1 MIKWIRSLR
10 LIYQIGAIV
19 LIGFGISSYLSI
31 HLLSSES
38 SKSLS
43 LLSSAAAVQRVLS
56 VVDILG
62 QTPESLDS
70 SIVRASSSSDL
81 SLSITSNPQ
90 VVETNVD
97 SEEARLLQ
105 EKFRDKG
112 IKEVNLSL
120 VKRARPIMNMSD
132 MHNAMMSGRV
142 MEMPRDF
149 HLGYLA
155 TIDGSIQLN
164 NGKWLNF
171 SSGIQEDIAH
181 WSVSVIVALVVVM
194 FVTLTLSIFIIHRAL
209 RPVQTLG
216 KAAKEFALNR
226 KVTPVSDKGPKDLI
240 PTVTAFNQMQV
251 DISEFIEERT
261 RLLAAIS
268 HDLRTPLT
276 SLRLRLEFAEDTEDK
291 QQMLKSIS
299 IMEQMLKAT
308 MSFAK
313 DDSKLEERQR
323 VNIDSLLQTI
333 VDEFDDKSVTV
344 HYTSPG
350 HLVESMPPITIRRMV
365 ENLISNAYQYGGEDC
380 EIRLSVTK
388 LPECVEFTV
397 SDTGIGIDPSKFE
410 EVLKPFS
417 RLDKARDTDSSN
429 VGLGLATTKALANNY
444 GGNLWLRN
452 NKPHGLI
459 STFTIGLSR

>member
-1 MIKWIRSLR
+1 MIKWIRSLG

-31 HLLSSES
+31 NLLSSES

-43 LLSSAAAVQRVLS
+43 LLSSNAAVQRVLS

-62 QTPESLDS
+62 QTPESLDR
-70 SIVRASSSSDL
+70 SIVEASSSSDL

-90 VVETNVD
+90 IVETNVNSD
-97 SEEARLLQ
+97 DTRLLE

-112 IKEVNLSL
+112 IKQVNLSL
-120 VKRARPIMNMSD
+120 VKRTRPIMNMSD
-132 MHNAMMSGRV
+132 MHNAMMSGRT
-142 MEMPRDF
+142 MTMPRDL
-149 HLGYLA
+149 HIGYLA
-155 TIDGSIQLN
+155 TIEGSIELK

-171 SSGIQEDIAH
+171 SSGIQEDITN
-181 WSVSVIVALVVVM
+181 WSVSAIVALAVVM

-216 KAAKEFALNR
+216 KAATEFALKR
-226 KVTPVSDKGPKDLI
+226 KVTLVSDKGPKDLL
-240 PTVTAFNQMQV
+240 PTIKSFNKMQV
-251 DISEFIEERT
+251 DISEFIDERT

-313 DDSKLEERQR
+313 DGSNLEERQPI
-323 VNIDSLLQTI
+323 NIDSLLQTI
-333 VDEFDDKSVTV
+333 VDEFDDRAVKV

-350 HLVESMPPITIRRMV
+350 HLVEPMPPITIRRMV
-365 ENLISNAYQYGGEDC
+365 ENLINNAYQYGGEGC

-388 LPECVEFTV
+388 RPECIEFTV

-429 VGLGLATTKALANNY
+429 VGLGLATTQALANNY
-444 GGNLWLRN
+444 GGKLSLSSNT
-452 NKPHGLI
+452 PHGLI
-459 STFTIGLSR
+459 CTFTISVVQ

>member
-1 MIKWIRSLR
+1 MIKWIRSLG
-10 LIYQIGAIV
+10 LIYQIGVVV
-19 LIGFGISSYLSI
+19 LIGFAVSSYLSI
-31 HLLSSES
+31 NLLSSET

-43 LLSSAAAVQRVLS
+43 LLSSSAAVQRVLS

-62 QTPESLDS
+62 QTPESLNG
-70 SIVRASSSSDL
+70 SIVQASSSSDL
-81 SLSITSNPQ
+81 SLSITSTPQ
-90 VVETNVD
+90 VIETNVN
-97 SEEARLLQ
+97 SEQAKLLT

-112 IKEVNLSL
+112 VNEVNLSL

-132 MHNAMMSGRV
+132 MHNAMMSART
-142 MEMPRDF
+142 MEIPRDL
-149 HLGYLA
+149 HMGYLA
-155 TIDGSIQLN
+155 TIDGSIQLS

-171 SSGIQEDIAH
+171 SSGIEEDIVH
-181 WSVSVIVALVVVM
+181 WSVSVIVALAVVM
-194 FVTLTLSIFIIHRAL
+194 CVTLTLSIFIIHRAL

-216 KAAKEFALNR
+216 KAATEFALNR
-226 KVTPVSDKGPKDLI
+226 KVTPVSDKGPKDLVPAI
-240 PTVTAFNQMQV
+240 TAFNKMQV

-276 SLRLRLEFAEDTEDK
+276 SLRLRLEFADETEDK

-313 DDSKLEERQR
+313 NDSQLEQRQP

-344 HYTSPG
+344 HYTSPT
-350 HLVESMPPITIRRMV
+350 HLVESMPPITIRRMI
-365 ENLISNAYQYGGEDC
+365 ENLINNAYQHGGKNC

-388 LPECVEFTV
+388 RPECIEFAV
-397 SDTGIGIDPSKFE
+397 SDTGIGIDPLKFE

-429 VGLGLATTKALANNY
+429 VGLGLAITKALANNY
-444 GGNLWLRN
+444 GGKLWLRN

-459 STFTIGLSR
+459 CTFTIHTLS

>member
-1 MIKWIRSLR
+1 MIKWIRSLG

-43 LLSSAAAVQRVLS
+43 LLSSSAAVQRVLS

-62 QTPESLDS
+62 QTPESLNS
-70 SIVRASSSSDL
+70 AIVQASSSSDL
-81 SLSITSNPQ
+81 SLSITTSPQ
-90 VVETNVD
+90 ILETSVN
-97 SEEARLLQ
+97 SEETRLLK
-105 EKFRDKG
+105 EKFKDKG
-112 IKEVNLSL
+112 INEVNLSL
-120 VKRARPIMNMSD
+120 VKRARPIINMSD
-132 MHNAMMSGRV
+132 MHNAMMSGRA

-149 HLGYLA
+149 HMGYLA

-171 SSGIQEDIAH
+171 SSGIQENIAR
-181 WSVSVIVALVVVM
+181 WSGRVIAALAFVM
-194 FVTLTLSIFIIHRAL
+194 LVTLTLSIFIIYRAL

-216 KAAKEFALNR
+216 KAATEFALNR
-226 KVTPVSDKGPKDLI
+226 KATPVSDKGPGDLI
-240 PTVTAFNQMQV
+240 PAITAFNKMQV

-313 DDSKLEERQR
+313 DDSELEDRQPI
-323 VNIDSLLQTI
+323 NIDSLLQTI

-344 HYTSPG
+344 HYISPG

-365 ENLISNAYQYGGEDC
+365 ENLINNAYQYGGKDC
-380 EIRLSVTK
+380 EITLSVTK
-388 LPECVEFTV
+388 HQDCVEFTI

-429 VGLGLATTKALANNY
+429 VGLGLAITKALANNY
-444 GGNLWLRN
+444 GGKLWLRSN
-452 NKPHGLI
+452 EPQGLI
-459 STFTIGLSR
+459 SSFTIGLSQ